1 MSSHQGSALQRQL
14 QFGYSPCPNDTFMF
28 FGIAS
33 GALTLPDCAVAVQLH
48 DIETLNRM
56 ALSEA
61 LDISKLS
68 IFAWLKVRDT
78 YRLMHSGAALGY
90 GCGPILIARRSL
102 THAELIRSR
111 VVLPGEWTT
120 AHLLF
125 RLWAPEADQRYF
137 TAYHRIYDEIVSGRA
152 DCGVIIHESRF
163 TYEQHGF
170 RGIIDLGQWWEE
182 KTGLPVPLGCIA
194 ARAALGPDLLQA
206 VDDLLRRSIETAR
219 QNPEAAL
226 PYIRRYAQEM
236 DPDVLRSHIAT
247 FVNSFS
253 LDLGARG
260 LKALDTME
268 ARARALGVLS

>member
-1 MSSHQGSALQRQL
+1 MQFHQTAAAQRQL

-28 FGIAS
+28 FRIAS
-33 GALTLPDCAVAVQLH
+33 GALTLLDCAVAVQLH

-56 ALSEA
+56 ALSER

-78 YRLMHSGAALGY
+78 YRLMRSGAAIGY
-90 GCGPILIARRSL
+90 GCGPIVIARHSL
-102 THAELIRSR
+102 KLAEVIHSR
-111 VVLPGEWTT
+111 IVLPGEWTT

-125 RLWAPEADQRYF
+125 RLWAPEAEQRYF
-137 TAYHRIYDEIVSGRA
+137 TAYHRIYDELASGRA

-163 TYEQHGF
+163 TFEQHGF
-170 RGIIDLGQWWEE
+170 RGVVDLGQWWEE
-182 KTGLPVPLGCIA
+182 QTGLPVPLGCIA
-194 ARAALGPDLLQA
+194 ARSALGPDLLQA
-206 VDDLLRRSIETAR
+206 VDGLLRRSIETAR

-236 DPDVLRSHIAT
+236 DPDVLRKHIAT

-253 LDLGARG
+253 LDIGTTG
-260 LKALDTME
+260 LRAVDTME
-268 ARARALGVLS
+268 QRARALGVLS

>member
-1 MSSHQGSALQRQL
+1 
-14 QFGYSPCPNDTFMF
+14 MF

-33 GALTLPDCAVAVQLH
+33 GALTLPNRGVEVQLH

-56 ALSEA
+56 ALSGL

-68 IFAWLKVRDT
+68 IFAWLKVRNT
-78 YRLMHSGAALGY
+78 YRLMRSGAALGY
-90 GCGPILIARRSL
+90 GCGPILIARRAL
-102 THAELIRSR
+102 TPSEVIRSR

-125 RLWAPEADQRYF
+125 RLWAPEAEQRYF
-137 TAYHRIYDEIVSGRA
+137 AAYHRIYDELASGRA

-170 RGIIDLGQWWEE
+170 QRIIDLGQWWEE
-182 KTGLPVPLGCIA
+182 QTGLPVPLGCIA
-194 ARAALGPDLLQA
+194 ARSALGPELLQA
-206 VDDLLRRSIETAR
+206 VDGLLRRSIETAR

-226 PYIRRYAQEM
+226 PYIRRHAQEM

-253 LDLGARG
+253 LDIGATG
-260 LKALDTME
+260 LRAVDMME
-268 ARARALGVLS
+268 QRARALGVLA